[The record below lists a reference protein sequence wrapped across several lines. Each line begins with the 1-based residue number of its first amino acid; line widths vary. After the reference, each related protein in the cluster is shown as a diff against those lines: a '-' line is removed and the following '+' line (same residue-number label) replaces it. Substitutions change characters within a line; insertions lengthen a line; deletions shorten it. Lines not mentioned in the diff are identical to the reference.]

1 MSKNSHFYEI
11 VAGADNSRAM
21 ESETIQKN
29 GASPKSHTSR
39 RNLIYL
45 MTVVLLL
52 MGTVFTACKKDK
64 DDKNQTEDGVVIN
77 GVRWSTRNL
86 DKPGTFVANPED
98 AGMFYQWNRKV
109 GWSNTD
115 PMINSNG
122 GTTWDNS
129 TPTGNTWEKANDPS
143 PAGWHVP
150 TLDEL
155 RSLIDDTYV
164 TRVWTNINGI
174 YGYRFTDRATGA
186 STFLPAADFRSDRD
200 GLLAGGWDINS
211 EGNYWSSTSYD
222 DTDAYYSGFHSKK
235 FGVGYIDNRMRGF
248 SVRCVADK

>member
-1 MSKNSHFYEI
+1 MSKHLHFYEI

-39 RNLIYL
+39 GNLIYL

-52 MGTVFTACKKDK
+52 IGTVFTACKKDK

-77 GVRWSTRNL
+77 GVRWATRNL

-109 GWSNTD
+109 GWSNTG

-122 GTTWDNS
+122 ETTWDKS

-143 PAGWHVP
+143 PAGYRVP
-150 TLDEL
+150 TQKEL
-155 RSLIDDTYV
+155 SSLADTDYV
-164 TRVWTNINGI
+164 THEWTTENGVN
-174 YGYRFTDRATGA
+174 GCRCTDKATGN
-186 STFLPAADFRSDRD
+186 SLFLPAAGERGGNGWLSYTGDD
-200 GLLAGGWDINS
+200 G
-211 EGNYWSSTSYD
+211 EYWSSTSFGSD
-222 DTDAYYSGFHSKK
+222 GAYGWDLYSSF
-235 FGVGYIDNRMRGF
+235 FGVCTRLRTGGQ